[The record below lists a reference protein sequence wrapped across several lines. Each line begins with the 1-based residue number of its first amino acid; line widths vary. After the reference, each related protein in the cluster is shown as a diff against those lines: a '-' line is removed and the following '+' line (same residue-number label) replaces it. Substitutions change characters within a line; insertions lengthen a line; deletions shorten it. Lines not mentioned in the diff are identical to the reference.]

1 MKSTESSS
9 TSDSAHQIFTAS
21 RLTRGNRLFPTKIS
35 VSPVQV
41 IKIKRSWFS
50 SDEESINI
58 RHVSSVRIKTG
69 MLWSDIWI
77 ESSGGQNQI
86 YSLGHTTKDAQ
97 SIKQIIED
105 HQRDFKERGFADDG
119 ETRKCPYCAETIK
132 VGARICRFCNRE
144 LSKGE

>member
-1 MKSTESSS
+1 MKTSQSSS
-9 TSDSAHQIFTAS
+9 TPDSSHQIFTAS

-69 MLWSDIWI
+69 LLWSDIWI

-86 YSLGHTTKDAQ
+86 YSHGHTKKDAQ

-105 HQRDFKERGFADDG
+105 HQSAFKEGGFADNG

-144 LSKGE
+144 LSNVE